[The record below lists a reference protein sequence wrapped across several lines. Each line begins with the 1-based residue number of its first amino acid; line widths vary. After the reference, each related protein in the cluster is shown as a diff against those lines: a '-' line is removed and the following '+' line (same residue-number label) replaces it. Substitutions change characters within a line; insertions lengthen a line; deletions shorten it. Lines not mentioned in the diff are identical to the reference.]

1 MKIFNSRSST
11 LAKIFL
17 LLFATNIIILN
28 WEDIS
33 WFFNRNYAIKG
44 IESIVREKEEI
55 IYYDKENGIEINA
68 IEIIAPLIIPD
79 NDSDGAIYDALKRGV
94 SHFPGSSLPGEGGQV
109 IILGHSAPPGWPN
122 IDYDWVFSKAET
134 LKPGD
139 EIKIYFDSR
148 LYTYEITDS
157 VILEV
162 GQDVP
167 KYDSGEEEI
176 ILLSCWPPGKNIKR
190 LGVRGVLK

>member
-1 MKIFNSRSST
+1 MHNSRINT
-11 LAKIFL
+11 LLKMFL
-17 LLFATNIIILN
+17 LVFVANIIVLN
-28 WEDIS
+28 WNDIS
-33 WFFNRNYAIKG
+33 WLFNRNYAIEG
-44 IESIVREKEEI
+44 IESIIKEKEEV
-55 IYYDKENGIEINA
+55 IYYDKENGIEIEA
-68 IEIIAPLIIPD
+68 IDIVAPLIIPD
-79 NDSDGAIYDALKRGV
+79 NESDDAIYNALKRGV

-122 IDYDWVFSKAET
+122 INYDWVFSKAET
-134 LKPGD
+134 LEPGE
-139 EIKIYFDSR
+139 EIKIYFNNK

-157 VILEV
+157 IILEV
-162 GQDVP
+162 GEDVP

>member
-1 MKIFNSRSST
+1 MHNSRINT
-11 LAKIFL
+11 LLKMFL
-17 LLFATNIIILN
+17 LVFVANIIVLN
-28 WEDIS
+28 WNDIS
-33 WFFNRNYAIKG
+33 WLFNRNYAIEG
-44 IESIVREKEEI
+44 IESIIKEKEEVV
-55 IYYDKENGIEINA
+55 YYDKENGIEIEA
-68 IEIIAPLIIPD
+68 IDIVAPLIIPD
-79 NDSDGAIYDALKRGV
+79 NESDDAIYNALKRGV

-122 IDYDWVFSKAET
+122 INYDWVFSKAET
-134 LKPGD
+134 LEPGE
-139 EIKIYFDSR
+139 EIKIYFNNK

-157 VILEV
+157 IILEV
-162 GQDVP
+162 GEDVP